1 MSMSK
6 LMQATEPKKPLV
18 VIKLGGSMLKELTDS
33 FIDSVKEIL
42 KTKNVIFV
50 HGGGPEIN
58 SMLEKLH
65 IKSDFYQGQR
75 KTTKDVL
82 EIVEMV
88 LAGKMNKFLTSKLQ
102 NRDINAMGISGCD
115 GKLITCSYLNK
126 NDLGYVGKVEMVN
139 HTLLQSL
146 LDMSY
151 TPVVAPL
158 GKTKNGET
166 LNINADLCAAA
177 IAEKMNAEQ
186 LMFVTNVPG
195 ILKDGRLIEQATE
208 SYIHELIDK
217 GVIYGGMI
225 PKVTSALS
233 ALSEKLKEVMIV
245 SGNGSVFKEGKIV
258 GTKIMKKEEVEV

>member
-1 MSMSK
+1 MTMSK
-6 LMQATEPKKPLV
+6 LTQATAPKPIV
-18 VIKLGGSMLKELTDS
+18 VIKLGGSMLKELSDS
-33 FIDSVKEIL
+33 FIDSLKEML

-58 SMLEKLH
+58 SLLEKLQV
-65 IKSDFYQGQR
+65 KSQFYQGQR

-102 NRDINAMGISGCD
+102 NRDINAIGISGCD

-126 NDLGYVGKVEMVN
+126 DHLGYVGKVEMVN
-139 HTLLQSL
+139 HSLLQSL

-151 TPVVAPL
+151 IPVVAPL
-158 GKTKNGET
+158 GKTENGET
-166 LNINADLCAAA
+166 LNINADICAAA
-177 IAEKMNAEQ
+177 IAEKMQAEQ

-195 ILKDGRLIEQATE
+195 ILKDGTLIEQATE
-208 SYIHELIDK
+208 SEIHQLINQ

-245 SGNGSVFKEGKIV
+245 SGNDSVLKNGKMI
-258 GTKIMKKEEVEV
+258 GTKIIKRQEVVV